1 MPKDLML
8 RKRSGELK
16 KPFFL
21 IHPET
26 IQMESY
32 ASLAEAQNAAELM
45 CAEHGAAVVEIF
57 TMTKIGTVDCLVSD
71 EELGGS
77 AA

>member
-1 MPKDLML
+1 MPKDLMS
-8 RKRSGELK
+8 RKRSDELK

-21 IHPET
+21 IHPDT

-45 CAEHGAAVVEIF
+45 CAEHGPAIVEVF
-57 TMTKIGTVDCLVSD
+57 TMTKVGTVDCLVSD
-71 EELGGS
+71 EELGGT